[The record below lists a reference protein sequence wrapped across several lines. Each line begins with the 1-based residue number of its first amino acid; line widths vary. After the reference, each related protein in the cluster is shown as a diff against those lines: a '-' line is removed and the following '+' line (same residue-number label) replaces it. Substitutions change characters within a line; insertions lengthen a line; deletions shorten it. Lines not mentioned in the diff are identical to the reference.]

1 MAPGDRPVRVLVVDD
16 TASVRQLIR
25 VNLELDGYEVHEAVD
40 GQDCLDRIGAL
51 APDLVTIDVVM
62 PRLDGYA
69 TVASLRADPATA
81 SVPVVMVTTQV
92 QAGDL
97 RRAAEVGV
105 DAHVGKPFDP
115 DALLATVQ
123 QVLATRAAKPL
134 PDGDGRADTLG
145 R

>member
-1 MAPGDRPVRVLVVDD
+1 MARSARVLVVDD

-40 GQDCLDRIGAL
+40 GQDCLERIAEVS
-51 APDLVTIDVVM
+51 PDVVTIDVVM

-69 TVASLRADPATA
+69 TVAALRADPATA
-81 SVPVVMVTTQV
+81 QLPVVMVTTQV
-92 QAGDL
+92 QAADL

-115 DALLATVQ
+115 DSLADTVA
-123 QVLATRAAKPL
+123 QVLAARAAKRV
-134 PDGDGRADTLG
+134 PDDFSPPIP
-145 R
+145 

>member
-1 MAPGDRPVRVLVVDD
+1 MSRTTRVLVVDD

-40 GQDCLDRIGAL
+40 GQDCLERIADVC
-51 APDLVTIDVVM
+51 PDVITIDVVM

-69 TVASLRADPATA
+69 TVAALRADPATA
-81 SVPVVMVTTQV
+81 ELPVVMVTTQG
-92 QAGDL
+92 QAADL

-115 DALLATVQ
+115 DSLAGTVAR
-123 QVLATRAAKPL
+123 VLAARAAKRV
-134 PDGDGRADTLG
+134 PDDFSPPIP
-145 R
+145 

>member
-1 MAPGDRPVRVLVVDD
+1 VARSARVLVVDD

-40 GQDCLDRIGAL
+40 GQDCLERIAEVS
-51 APDLVTIDVVM
+51 PDVVTIDVVM

-69 TVASLRADPATA
+69 TVAALRADPATA
-81 SVPVVMVTTQV
+81 QLPVVMVTTQV
-92 QAGDL
+92 QAADL

-115 DALLATVQ
+115 DSLADTVA
-123 QVLATRAAKPL
+123 QVLAARAAKRV
-134 PDGDGRADTLG
+134 PDDFSPPIP
-145 R
+145 